1 MKSKS
6 TTQKLK
12 ILWQDRAWAP
22 RIHSQPETNLNPV
35 DRVAIYQTNEE
46 CPKSDTQLIVRHK
59 RVVPRP
65 GSGVSFKQPWKN

>member
-12 ILWQDRAWAP
+12 ILWQDRAWSP
-22 RIHSQPETNLNPV
+22 RIESRPEASLKPA
-35 DRVAIYQTNEE
+35 DRVAIYQTNDE

-59 RVVPRP
+59 RVVSR
-65 GSGVSFKQPWKN
+65 SGARMSFKQPWKN